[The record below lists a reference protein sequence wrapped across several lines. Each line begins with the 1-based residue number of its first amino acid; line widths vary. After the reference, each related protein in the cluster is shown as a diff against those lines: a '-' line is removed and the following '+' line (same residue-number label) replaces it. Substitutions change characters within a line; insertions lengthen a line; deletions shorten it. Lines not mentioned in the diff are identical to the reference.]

1 MPRPPES
8 RYTRQ
13 VRFAALGEEGQAKI
27 RAASVAIRGCGAL
40 GSVQAEAMARAGVG
54 RLRIIDRDFVEWP
67 NLQRQFLFEEADAVD
82 ARPKAVAAARRLARV
97 NSDVELEP
105 VVADLVPGNAQEL
118 FENIDLILDGTDNF
132 ETRFLIND
140 AAGQAHVP
148 WAYRAAVG
156 H

>member
-67 NLQRQFLFEEADAVD
+67 NLQRQFLFEETDA
-82 ARPKAVAAARRLARV
+82 AEAPPKAVAAARRLARA
-97 NSDVELEP
+97 NPERELEP
-105 VVADLVPGNAQEL
+105 TGAERDPATAPAL
-118 FENIDLILDGTDNF
+118 
-132 ETRFLIND
+132 
-140 AAGQAHVP
+140 
-148 WAYRAAVG
+148 RAS
-156 H
+156 